1 MTIQRCDKCRK
12 TIKSKA
18 IFVGIERFY
27 NNVEL
32 CNSCGQ
38 GVIDFLVANDLLVD
52 KLVKNKYIKLDALN

>member
-1 MTIQRCDKCRK
+1 
-12 TIKSKA
+12 
-18 IFVGIERFY
+18 VGIERFY